1 MEKEVSI
8 KEAADELQNTNIFKT
23 VAERNSDRFAM
34 KLALW
39 VVRYILVI
47 SSMKESEGINLE
59 KILLR
64 LHGKNNFKKIIWV
77 TEMMFNKVYEQLNN
91 RSYTP

>member
-8 KEAADELQNTNIFKT
+8 KETVDELLDTNIFKT

-39 VVRYILVI
+39 IVRYILVI
-47 SSMKESEGINLE
+47 SSMNESEGISLE

-64 LHGKNNFKKIIWV
+64 LHGKDNFKKILWI
-77 TEMMFNKVYEQLNN
+77 TEMMFNKVYEQLN
-91 RSYTP
+91 S